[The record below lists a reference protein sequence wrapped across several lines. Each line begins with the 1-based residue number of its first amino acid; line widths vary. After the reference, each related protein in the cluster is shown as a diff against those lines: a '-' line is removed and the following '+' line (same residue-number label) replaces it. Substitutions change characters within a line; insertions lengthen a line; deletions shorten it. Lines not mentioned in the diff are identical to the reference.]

1 MQSLIETIVK
11 ALVDYPEDV
20 RITEVSGE
28 HSITYKLMLRQEDMG
43 KVIGKK
49 GRIAQAIRTV
59 IHAAGSNEKK
69 RIFLD
74 IEDEA

>member
-20 RITEVSGE
+20 RVTEVSE
-28 HSITYKLMLRQEDMG
+28 ENSITYKLSVRSEDMG

-59 IHAAGSNEKK
+59 LSAAGSGQNK
-69 RIFLD
+69 RVFLD
-74 IEDEA
+74 IEE

>member
-1 MQSLIETIVK
+1 MQPLIETIVK
-11 ALVDYPEDV
+11 ALVDYPDDV
-20 RITEVSGE
+20 RITEVSDEG
-28 HSITYKLMLRQEDMG
+28 SVTYKLSVRQEDMG

-59 IHAAGSNEKK
+59 LTAAGSGQNK

-74 IEDEA
+74 IEE